1 MAFAEMAPDA
11 DTGDLCIIC
20 TTMGQHFYWYRA
32 SHGSLGDSWV
42 SCFVLSH
49 MVDCKP
55 NVFHSDF
62 I

>member
-42 SCFVLSH
+42 SCFVL
-49 MVDCKP
+49 
-55 NVFHSDF
+55 
-62 I
+62 